1 MKQVLI
7 DLWNWLFDFCLKLK
21 NRYFIFIDK
30 LYQITHEP
38 PKIVT
43 VEQTID
49 YICTHRISISRF
61 GDGEIKIVSGKDLAF
76 QHCSSDIRNRMIEV
90 LSVPIQNHIVCLP
103 DIFSS
108 LDKYE
113 KSAASHWKLHLA
125 YYRKFWYMYINRNRQ
140 FYNAFISRPYMMFN
154 DKANVGLYFKKI
166 KELWQSKD
174 VLLIEGEKSRLGVG
188 NDLLDNVHSISRILG
203 PNKEAF
209 DIYSTIIE
217 EVKKFNAEDYIVL
230 LALGPTATIMAY
242 DLAKL
247 GYQAIDIGH
256 IDVEY
261 EWFRMK
267 VTKKVPVKNKFV
279 NEAGA
284 GKGIGD
290 IDDEKY
296 LSEIIWHY

>member
-30 LYQITHEP
+30 LYQIIHEP
-38 PKIVT
+38 PKIAS

-113 KSAASHWKLHLA
+113 KDAALHWKLHLA
-125 YYRKFWYMYINRNRQ
+125 YYRKFWYKYINRNQQ
-140 FYNAFISRPYMMFN
+140 FYNAFISRLYMMFN

-188 NDLLDNVHSISRILG
+188 NDLFDNVHSISRILG
-203 PNKEAF
+203 PNREAF

-290 IDDEKY
+290 IDDKKY